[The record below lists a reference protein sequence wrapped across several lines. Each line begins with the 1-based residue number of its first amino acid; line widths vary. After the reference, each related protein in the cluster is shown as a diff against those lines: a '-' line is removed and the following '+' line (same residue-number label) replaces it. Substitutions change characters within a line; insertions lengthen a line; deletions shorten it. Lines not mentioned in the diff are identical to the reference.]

1 MAMDPKELYH
11 KIELL
16 SREQKIML
24 LNIAVGMGLDTSFSE
39 EEDEEEHVSNLQQN
53 KSENG

>member
-39 EEDEEEHVSNLQQN
+39 EEEHVTDTS
-53 KSENG
+53 SEQERTT

>member
-24 LNIAVGMGLDTSFSE
+24 LNIAVGMGLDPFSE
-39 EEDEEEHVSNLQQN
+39 EEEHVTDTS
-53 KSENG
+53 SEQERTT